1 MKQSKKVLSLLLAMI
16 MVFAMVLP
24 AAADEAAPE
33 TPEPYTVPADVSG
46 KIVIL
51 HTNDV
56 HCEIEDYAKVAAYR
70 DEMATAYGKDNVVLV
85 DAGDAV
91 QGGPIGTLT
100 KGEYLVKIMNQV
112 GYDYITLGNHEFDY
126 EIPRLKELME
136 MQEAT
141 VLSSNFIDLATD
153 KPVYKGYEVA
163 TYGDVKVAFVGIT
176 TPESFT
182 KSTPAYFQNE
192 KGEYIYSFCEGNDGA
207 DLYANVQA
215 SVDAAKAEGADYVVA
230 ITHLGIEET
239 SAPWRSTDVIAN
251 TTGID
256 VMIDGHSHS
265 TINGETFANKDGNA
279 VLLTQTGTKLANVG
293 KVVIDTKTKTLTAEL
308 VSLEDYE
315 TVNEE
320 AKAFIDGINTEF
332 DGVLSEVVAKTDV
345 ALTTLKADGE
355 RAIRSQETNL
365 GDLCADAYRVVLEAD
380 VAFVNGGGIRAD
392 IEAGDVT
399 YGQII
404 KVHPYS
410 NQATS
415 IKVTGQQLL
424 DALEMGA
431 KNAPGESGG
440 FLQVSGLTYT
450 IDTTIPSS
458 IKTDEKGNFV
468 SVDGEYRVKDVK
480 VGEEDLVLDK
490 EYVLASHDYM
500 LLNGGDGMVMFK
512 GAEVIKDRVMPD
524 NEILIKYIVDEL
536 DGIVGSDYAEPQ
548 GRITIKRSVADVY
561 SDVAADSW
569 FKDAVQY
576 VYDND
581 LMKGTDNGFEP
592 NKELTN
598 AETYQILYNLAGQPK
613 VENVLENVK
622 DEWYA
627 DAVSWIAAEGLAD
640 GEDFTEAVILR
651 GDVVTLLTKYFAKEN
666 KSIKGL
672 FYGDEKGELG
682 LDQSLTRAQMAAILS
697 RIPELKELGTE
708 ALTTKV
714 IDLGK
719 YGNAT
724 TDITKDVFAAAGF
737 EVGDMIKVEITGVE
751 EPLVFPYGT
760 GYSNVDQGSEVA
772 RVNSAGTIDLAI
784 SRGDFG
790 TTYGLGVKGEDGVYT
805 ITEGKT
811 ITISMAEKGAWL
823 EEIAIRDIDSK
834 RTNVRED
841 YSSDEVYAN
850 FRAIKMGDIGEGI
863 LYRTSSPVNPELGR
877 NTYADN
883 FLKEAGVKTVINLA
897 DSKETMEGY
906 EGYADTY
913 YATLEV
919 LPLNMGVDMQA
930 DDSKAKLKEAFEF
943 MIANEGPY
951 AFHCTE
957 GKDRAGYFA
966 IVLEALMGGTVEEI
980 TADYMVSYEN
990 YYHVEKDSDQW
1001 KGIAARNVT
1010 KDLMKLAGVET
1021 EEDLAKADLV
1031 KATETYLTET
1041 IGLTAEQ
1048 VTALKEVLSTSVA
1061 DALPAA
1067 A

>member
-1 MKQSKKVLSLLLAMI
+1 MKQSKKVLSLLLALI
-16 MVFAMVLP
+16 MVFAMVIP
-24 AAADEAAPE
+24 AVADETA
-33 TPEPYTVPADVSG
+33 VPISAQVEKG

-56 HCEIEDYAKVAAYR
+56 HCEITDYAKVAGYR
-70 DEMATAYGKDNVVLV
+70 DEMAAAYGAENVVLV

-100 KGEYLVKIMNQV
+100 KGEYLVNIMNQV
-112 GYDYITLGNHEFDY
+112 GYDYVTLGNHEFDY
-126 EIPRLKELME
+126 EVPRMKELME
-136 MQEAT
+136 KQDAT
-141 VLSSNFIDLATD
+141 VLSSNFVDLTTNE
-153 KPVYKGYEVA
+153 PVFKGYEVA

-182 KSTPAYFQNE
+182 KSTPTYFQNE

-230 ITHLGIEET
+230 LAHLGIEET

-265 TINGETFANKDGNA
+265 VIDGETHTNKDGKE
-279 VLLTQTGTKLANVG
+279 VLLNQTGTKLANIG
-293 KVVIDTKTKTLTAEL
+293 KVVIDTEAKTISAEL
-308 VSLEDYE
+308 VSLKDYE
-315 TVNEE
+315 SVNEE
-320 AKAFIDGINTEF
+320 TKAFIDSINEEF
-332 DGVLSEVVAKTDV
+332 QAVLDEVVAKTDV
-345 ALTTLKADGE
+345 TLTTKKADGQ

-365 GDLCADAYRVVLEAD
+365 GDLCADAYRTILEAD

-392 IEAGDVT
+392 IAAGDVT
-399 YGQII
+399 YGNII
-404 KVHPYS
+404 EVHPYS

-415 IKVTGQQLL
+415 IKATGQQLL

-440 FLQVSGLTYT
+440 FMHVSGLTYT
-450 IDTTIPSS
+450 IDTTIPCS
-458 IKTDEKGNFV
+458 IKTDDKGNFV

-480 VGEEDLVLDK
+480 VGGEDLVLDK

-512 GAEVIKDRVMPD
+512 GDEVVKDRVMPD

-536 DGIVGSDYAEPQ
+536 GGVVGSDYAEPQ
-548 GRITIKRSVADVY
+548 GRITIKLGVADVY
-561 SDVAADSW
+561 SDVETNSW

-581 LMKGTDNGFEP
+581 LMKGVSSDAFAP

-598 AETYQILYNLAGQPK
+598 AETYQILYNLAGQPT
-613 VENVLENVK
+613 VETVLENVK

-627 DAVSWIAAEGLAD
+627 DAVSWAVAENLAD
-640 GEDFTEAVILR
+640 GEDFTETAILR
-651 GDVVTLLTKYFAKEN
+651 GDVVTLMTKYFAKDN

-672 FYGDEKGELG
+672 FLGDENGDLN
-682 LDQSLTRAQMAAILS
+682 LDKNLTRAQMATILS
-697 RIPELKELGTE
+697 RIPDLKELGTE
-708 ALTTKV
+708 AITGSAAA
-714 IDLGK
+714 ISK
-719 YGNAT
+719 YGNVG
-724 TDITKDVFAAAGF
+724 TDISSDIFAAAGF
-737 EVGDMIKVEITGVE
+737 QVGDMLQVEITGQDDA
-751 EPLVFPYGT
+751 LVIPYGT
-760 GYSNVDQGSEVA
+760 GYSNVDQGSALALGDSE
-772 RVNSAGTIDLAI
+772 NGTLALAI
-784 SRGDFG
+784 NRGDFAS
-790 TTYGLGVKGEDGVYT
+790 TYGLGVKGEDGKYT
-805 ITEGKT
+805 ITKDVT
-811 ITISMAEKGAWL
+811 ITISMAEKGAYL
-823 EEIAIRDIDSK
+823 EEMEIRDLDSK

-841 YSSDEVYAN
+841 YSSDEIFAN
-850 FRAIKMGDIGEGI
+850 FRAVTVGDIAEGV

-877 NTYADN
+877 DTYADE
-883 FLKEAGVKTVINLA
+883 LIEAAGVKAVINLA
-897 DSKETMEGY
+897 DSKEVMEAY

-913 YATLEV
+913 YSTLNV
-919 LPLNMGVDMQA
+919 LTLNMGVDMYA
-930 DDSKAKLKEAFEF
+930 DDAKAKLKEAFEF

-980 TADYMVSYEN
+980 TADYMLSFEN

-1001 KGIAARNVT
+1001 NKIASSNVI

-1021 EEDLAKADLV
+1021 EEALAKADLA
-1031 KATETYLTET
+1031 KAAETYLTKT
-1041 IGLTAEQ
+1041 IGLTAKQ
-1048 VTALKEVLSTSVA
+1048 VTALKEVLSTPVA
-1061 DALPAA
+1061 DSLPAA